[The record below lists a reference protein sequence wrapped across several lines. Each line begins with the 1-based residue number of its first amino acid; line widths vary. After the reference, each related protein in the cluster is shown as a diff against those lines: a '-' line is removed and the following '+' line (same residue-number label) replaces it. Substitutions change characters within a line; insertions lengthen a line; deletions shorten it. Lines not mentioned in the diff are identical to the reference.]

1 MNVVKAAPRLERA
14 GKTPSQRAIL
24 WLLREYGRVRHE
36 RGSREFRWRMTD
48 GIVTVLPEPGPWEFL
63 LACGVTVLDAD
74 GFATLTETGRA
85 ICAGFQ
91 VAPPAVKAGR
101 LPDQVTWLTE
111 EQMERIEPFLPLSH
125 GIARLDDRTVLS
137 AIVHVLRHGLRWSD
151 VPAEY
156 GMPYRRLRNRLIHW
170 AKADVMD
177 RVLANLMERQDGV
190 LRLMVS
196 ERQFRAHPTGA
207 LLAARGLFPIVAPVE
222 EDMPCAA

>member
-14 GKTPSQRAIL
+14 GKTPSQKAIL

-63 LACGVTVLDAD
+63 QACGVIVLDPQ

-85 ICAGFQ
+85 ICAGYRG
-91 VAPPAVKAGR
+91 APPVVTAGR
-101 LPDQVTWLTE
+101 LPDQATWLTD

-125 GIARLDDRTVLS
+125 GIARLEDRNVLS

-156 GMPYRRLRNRLIHW
+156 GVPYRRLRNRLIRW
-170 AKADVMD
+170 AEMDVMD
-177 RVLANLMERQDGV
+177 RVLANLMERRDGV

-196 ERQFRAHPTGA
+196 ERQFRLHPTGA
-207 LLAARGLFPIVAPVE
+207 LLAARGLFPVVAPIE